1 MTQAGSPNP
10 SVAKSS
16 GARLLR
22 IGLYSVLGLFGAAFA
37 AFLIVGFAVDLGGLV
52 RDQVTAQLPKVEE
65 KIGRKVRVG
74 RTKLKLLPKLTLQV
88 SDIAIE
94 AAPGQTGI
102 AAQPLLQI
110 AAVRARVAVW
120 PALVSLGRR
129 LEVDTAE
136 VDDLK
141 IQVVRGADGH
151 LSYEDILDKL
161 DDQPEESKPLTQEQ
175 IDRLAG
181 ISITRAA
188 LRGGAVSFYD
198 LSTPYGA
205 AAPIKVDQI
214 DFTLQNAR
222 LFQSFPLTL
231 DMAILSSSQNFHFG
245 LTVGPLPSDL
255 KVTAPLSIVRHV
267 ELKLRPLQL
276 EPLIRFLPPAPGIAV
291 QKSLLEADLALDNP
305 EGSGD
310 LRVSASVKARGL
322 VLEDAAAPA
331 TLVNRRRGAPTD
343 IGVAGQLSANL
354 IAGDVKVERFEL
366 SVGDMAV
373 KGNADLRSLWSSPA
387 VNMLSLQ
394 SQGLL
399 LERLVMVLPPTTVP
413 ADATLRGPLTIRGAG
428 SGTPTQAKVEVALD
442 ATAAALLLPSF
453 AKPVGTPLVLEL
465 RGQVKD
471 KGMTIERLGLVLG
484 PLALLASG
492 QVRSGSDFDLKADTG
507 SVDLDRLLR
516 LLPTVE
522 QSMATVKKKK
532 KARIAGDFRVFGT
545 VKRHGEE
552 LDAGVKVQM
561 RDAQLAAG
569 DIELRGGA
577 DLGADLR
584 STPASASVNAN
595 LDLTSAGLRVPGS
608 VDKGSGVPM
617 RVRLQADRTGKVVHV
632 KLAQLELPGGTLQ
645 VVGSADLSG
654 NRLDMKVPLCDLDLS
669 KLSQVVP
676 ALSRGSLGGLFD
688 SRIHFAVSADGNP
701 NKLSTVRARI
711 DQFSLQVA
719 GGTVR
724 GTAEV
729 IGLDEPRKIT
739 FNFGADY
746 LDLDKILPP
755 PSDSGDSAHEETH
768 ASSATAVPKFVKR
781 LEMDGKV
788 AVASGK
794 LRGAAVK
801 DFDLQLTMSQG
812 RLLVKVLRAAALGG
826 NVVATGT
833 TVDFSGTKPHF
844 NLKAK
849 LDKID
854 LAQVLALRSP
864 EMGRKMTGRGTLD
877 LNTDGQGL
885 SWADIAPKL
894 TGSLGMALTDGRLL
908 TASLGSS
915 VIAPLLAQAGG
926 QLGGVAQS
934 QQMALK
940 DLAAQFKIE
949 NGQLRTTSPMRFTT
963 EEGGIS
969 LSGSIG
975 LDKSLAMLGDLSL
988 SPKTISAATGGK
1000 LVPDRDIPVSLRIG
1014 GSLSKPEITLA
1025 DPGKTVAA
1033 LTEAL
1038 LRGRGADLLK
1048 NLGGGKNP
1056 LGGALG
1062 GALGGQ
1068 GKNLGGALGGQGKNL
1083 GGALGGPL
1091 GGALGGA
1098 LGGQPA
1104 AGQPGQ
1110 AQPPAQA
1117 PAQQDA
1123 KQRLEEEARK
1133 RLQGGAKGLG
1143 GLFGR

>member
-1 MTQAGSPNP
+1 MKGGGS
-10 SVAKSS
+10 KMMRT
-16 GARLLR
+16 GLLA
-22 IGLYSVLGLFGAAFA
+22 VLGVFGTVFA
-37 AFLIVGFAVDLGGLV
+37 GLLIVGFAVDLGGTV
-52 RDQVTAQLPKVEE
+52 HDQVAAQLPKVEQ

-88 SDIAIE
+88 NDIAIE

-110 AAVRARVAVW
+110 TAIRARIAVW
-120 PALVSLGRR
+120 PALLTLGRH
-129 LEVDTAE
+129 LEVEDAQI
-136 VDDLK
+136 DDLRV
-141 IQVVRGADGH
+141 QVIRGADGH

-161 DDQPEESKPLTQEQ
+161 DDQPEESKPMTQAQ
-175 IDRLAG
+175 IDQLAG
-181 ISITRAA
+181 ITIARAA

-205 AAPIKVDQI
+205 ATPLKVDQI
-214 DFTLQNAR
+214 DFTMENAR
-222 LFQSFPLTL
+222 LFKSFPLTL
-231 DMAILSSSQNFHFG
+231 DMAILNSSQNFHFG
-245 LTVGPLPSDL
+245 LTVGPMPPDL
-255 KVTAPLSIVRHV
+255 KVTAPISIVRHV

-276 EPLIRFLPPAPGIAV
+276 EPLLRFLPPSPGLGVAKTLV
-291 QKSLLEADLALDNP
+291 EADLTLDNP
-305 EGSGD
+305 EGSGG
-310 LRVSASVKARGL
+310 LQLTTAVKARGV
-322 VLEDAAAPA
+322 VLEDNAAPA
-331 TLVNRRRGAPTD
+331 RLATQRRGQPTD
-343 IGVAGQLSANL
+343 IGIASQLSANL
-354 IAGDVKVERFEL
+354 IAGDVKLEKLEL

-387 VNMLSLQ
+387 VNALALQ

-399 LERLVMVLPPTTVP
+399 LERLIALLPATALPP
-413 ADATLRGPLTIRGAG
+413 DATLRGPLTIRGAG

-442 ATAAALLLPSF
+442 ATAATFLMPSF
-453 AKPVGTPLVLEL
+453 SKPAGTPLSLEL

-471 KGMTIERLGLVLG
+471 KGMNIERMGLTVG
-484 PLALLASG
+484 PLALLLSG

-507 SVDLDRLLR
+507 LVDLDRLLR

-522 QSMATVKKKK
+522 KAMSTVKKKK
-532 KARIAGDFRVFGT
+532 HARIDGDLRVVGT

-552 LDAGVKVQM
+552 LDASAKIQM

-569 DIELRGGA
+569 DVELRGSA
-577 DLGADLR
+577 DLGADVR
-584 STPASASVNAN
+584 STPATASVNAN
-595 LDLTSAGLRVPGS
+595 LDLTSAALRVPGS

-617 RVRLQADRTGKVVHV
+617 RIRLQADRTAKVVHV

-645 VVGSADLSG
+645 VIGSADLSG

-669 KLSQVVP
+669 RLSSVVP
-676 ALSRGSLGGLFD
+676 ALSRSSLGGLMD

-724 GTAEV
+724 GTSEV

-739 FNFGADY
+739 FNFNADY

-755 PSDSGDSAHEETH
+755 PSESESAREETH
-768 ASSATAVPKFVKR
+768 AASSSSTVPKFVKR
-781 LEMDGKV
+781 LEMDGKI
-788 AVASGK
+788 AVATGK

-801 DFDLQLTMSQG
+801 DFDLELTMSQG
-812 RLLVKVLRAAALGG
+812 RLLVKVLRAGAFGG
-826 NVVATGT
+826 NVLATGT
-833 TVDFSGTKPHF
+833 SVDFNGARPHF
-844 NLKAK
+844 NLRAK

-864 EMGRKMTGRGTLD
+864 DMGRKMTGRGTLE

-885 SWADIAPKL
+885 TWADIAPHL

-908 TASLGSS
+908 TASLGNS
-915 VIAPLLAQAGG
+915 VVAPMLAQVGG
-926 QLGGVAQS
+926 QLAGAAQGRE
-934 QQMALK
+934 MGLK
-940 DLAAQFKIE
+940 DLAAQFRID
-949 NGQLRTTSPMRFTT
+949 NGQLHTTSPVRFSTD
-963 EEGGIS
+963 EGSMS
-969 LSGSIG
+969 LNGAIG
-975 LDKSLAMLGDLSL
+975 LDKSLAMVGDLAL

-1014 GSLSKPEITLA
+1014 GSMTKPEITLA
-1025 DPGKTVAA
+1025 DPAKTIAA

-1048 NLGGGKNP
+1048 NLGGGKSP

-1068 GKNLGGALGGQGKNL
+1068 GKA
-1083 GGALGGPL
+1083 PL

-1098 LGGQPA
+1098 LGGQGKSPLGGA
-1104 AGQPGQ
+1104 LGGVLGGGQPAPGAQ
-1110 AQPPAQA
+1110 PAQPGQPPAQ
-1117 PAQQDA
+1117 PQQDP
-1123 KQRLEEEARK
+1123 QRRLQDEARK
-1133 RLQGGAKGLG
+1133 RLQGGGLG
-1143 GLFGR
+1143 GLFGK